1 MNEELREQIMA
12 TLRPLLSENA
22 ADKTEM
28 LLKMEIGTY
37 DVDLVLPIE
46 YGGEE
51 NMLFV
56 NLLEVFLEIPEEAD
70 ITRVEGAALLLAN
83 VDNTL
88 PVSGKSLL
96 SVFNQLLMWCK
107 EKDCVI
113 LLNFPDPVHGIKRIA
128 INGKP
133 FGLPTEIVLFT
144 SAAMER
150 FNSMLPCKQLSDK
163 KRRICVL
170 HYDL

>member
-22 ADKTEM
+22 ADKMEM

-88 PVSGKSLL
+88 SVSGKSLL

-170 HYDL
+170 HYDS

>member
-96 SVFNQLLMWCK
+96 SVFNQLLMLCK

>member
-1 MNEELREQIMA
+1 M
-12 TLRPLLSENA
+12 
-22 ADKTEM
+22 EM

-37 DVDLVLPIE
+37 NVDLVLPIE

-83 VDNTL
+83 ADNTL

-96 SVFNQLLMWCK
+96 SVLKQLLRCCN
-107 EKDCVI
+107 DRGSF
-113 LLNFPDPVHGIKRIA
+113 LQLNFPDPVNGIKRIV
-128 INGKP
+128 INGKR

-144 SAAMER
+144 SAALDR
-150 FNSMLPCKQLSDK
+150 FNAKQPCKKLRHK
-163 KRRICVL
+163 EEMICVL
-170 HYDL
+170 HYDF

>member
-1 MNEELREQIMA
+1 MNEEIRKIIMDKFRPVLPPDA
-12 TLRPLLSENA
+12 TENME
-22 ADKTEM
+22 K
-28 LLKMEIGTY
+28 LIKMEIGTFSVNELVTIEAD
-37 DVDLVLPIE
+37 DVA
-46 YGGEE
+46 
-51 NMLFV
+51 NSFFN
-56 NLLEVFLEIPEEAD
+56 NLLEVFLEMPGETD
-70 ITRVEGAALLLAN
+70 ITRKEGAALLLVN
-83 VDNTL
+83 VDNTM

-170 HYDL
+170 HYDS

>member
-22 ADKTEM
+22 ADKMEM

-37 DVDLVLPIE
+37 NVDLVLPIE

-96 SVFNQLLMWCK
+96 SVFKELLRCCN
-107 EKDCVI
+107 DRDSFI
-113 LLNFPDPVHGIKRIA
+113 QLNFPDPVNGIKRIV
-128 INGKP
+128 INGKR

-144 SAAMER
+144 SAALDR
-150 FNSMLPCKQLSDK
+150 FNAKQPCKKLRHK
-163 KRRICVL
+163 EEMICVL
-170 HYDL
+170 HYDF

>member
-107 EKDCVI
+107 EKECVI